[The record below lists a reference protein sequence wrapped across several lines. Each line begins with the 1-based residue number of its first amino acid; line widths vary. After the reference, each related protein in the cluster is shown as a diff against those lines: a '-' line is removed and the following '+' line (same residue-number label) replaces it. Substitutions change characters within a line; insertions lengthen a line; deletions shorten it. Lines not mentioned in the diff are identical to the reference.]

1 MADDDPVVVGAN
13 RYRFSPGEHIVNPHV
28 MSVSFIWV
36 LSGGG
41 EIVAGGKRFRVDSQ
55 RVVRLPWHHAVE
67 YRADQRGPFHVGT
80 LHVVPRHARVAQV
93 IPRVAHLRGDPLLL
107 DPARSGDASAFLPGI
122 SSTRNSAARRIVE
135 FGTIAIERLGEDAF
149 DEEYFRALGR
159 LVLIENASWA
169 AGHAHQSTLPGSLEL
184 MTTHRCPRRRVRAL
198 QRDDRAAAVRAAR
211 RRVDAVVDPADAA
224 ARGRRPAAH
233 DRPAGERGRAAGR
246 LLGPALLLARVPTRV
261 RGGAQPLRADRAAAL
276 TPSRLP
282 ARARPVHVFRR
293 SAPARQGPA
302 SVPSTTRGRGRSARA

>member
-184 MTTHRCPRRRVRAL
+184 MMTFVRHHIAEPL
-198 QRDDRAAAVRAAR
+198 TV
-211 RRVDAVVDPADAA
+211 
-224 ARGRRPAAH
+224 
-233 DRPAGERGRAAGR
+233 
-246 LLGPALLLARVPTRV
+246 ARVAESARCSETT
-261 RGGAQPLRADRAAAL
+261 AQRLFARHVGESMQSWIRRMRLREAAAL
-276 TPSRLP
+276 LRTTGLRVSEVAQLVGYSDPLYFSRAFRRAYGVAPSRFAQTEL
-282 ARARPVHVFRR
+282 RP
-293 SAPARQGPA
+293 
-302 SVPSTTRGRGRSARA
+302 

>member
-184 MTTHRCPRRRVRAL
+184 MTTFVRHHIAEPL
-198 QRDDRAAAVRAAR
+198 TV
-211 RRVDAVVDPADAA
+211 
-224 ARGRRPAAH
+224 
-233 DRPAGERGRAAGR
+233 
-246 LLGPALLLARVPTRV
+246 ARVAESARCSETT
-261 RGGAQPLRADRAAAL
+261 AQRLFARHVGESMQSWIRRMRLREAAAL
-276 TPSRLP
+276 LRTTGLRVSEVAQLVGYSDPLYFSRAFRRAYGVAPSRFAQTEL
-282 ARARPVHVFRR
+282 RP
-293 SAPARQGPA
+293 
-302 SVPSTTRGRGRSARA
+302 

>member
-55 RVVRLPWHHAVE
+55 HVVRLPWHHAVE

-184 MTTHRCPRRRVRAL
+184 MMTFVRHHIAEPL
-198 QRDDRAAAVRAAR
+198 TV
-211 RRVDAVVDPADAA
+211 
-224 ARGRRPAAH
+224 
-233 DRPAGERGRAAGR
+233 
-246 LLGPALLLARVPTRV
+246 ARVAESARCSETT
-261 RGGAQPLRADRAAAL
+261 AQRLFARHVGESIQSWIRRMRLREAAAL
-276 TPSRLP
+276 LRTTGLRVSEVAQLVGYSDPLYFSRAFRRAYGVAPSRFAQTEL
-282 ARARPVHVFRR
+282 RP
-293 SAPARQGPA
+293 
-302 SVPSTTRGRGRSARA
+302 

>member
-184 MTTHRCPRRRVRAL
+184 MMTFVRHHIAEPL
-198 QRDDRAAAVRAAR
+198 TV
-211 RRVDAVVDPADAA
+211 
-224 ARGRRPAAH
+224 
-233 DRPAGERGRAAGR
+233 
-246 LLGPALLLARVPTRV
+246 ARVAESARCSETT
-261 RGGAQPLRADRAAAL
+261 AQRLFARHVGESMQSWIRRMRLREAAAL
-276 TPSRLP
+276 LRTTGLRVSEVAQLVGYSDPLYFSRAFRHAYGVAPSRFAQTEL
-282 ARARPVHVFRR
+282 RP
-293 SAPARQGPA
+293 
-302 SVPSTTRGRGRSARA
+302 